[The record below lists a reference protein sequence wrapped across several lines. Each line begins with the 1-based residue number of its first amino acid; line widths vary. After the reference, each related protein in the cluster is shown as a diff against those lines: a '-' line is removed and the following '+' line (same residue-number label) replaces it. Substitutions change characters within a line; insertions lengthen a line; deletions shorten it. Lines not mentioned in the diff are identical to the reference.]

1 MSQAKIEIKVGLFVF
16 LCIIILAVLMILFS
30 KGLGV
35 GADTKEIILD
45 TSNIGGL
52 RVQSQVLMSGVKIGT
67 VSKTV
72 LSQDGS
78 KVEIHLTILKSQII
92 RKDAIFRIEQAGFLG
107 DQYVA
112 VYPGTNRPFAQE
124 IEPNAVVHAEEPFN
138 MQLVAADAGD
148 LIRQMKETLKKL
160 TATIEDV
167 HTHALDQATL
177 TNFAESIHNLDRV
190 TASALSAVD
199 RINRIIATNE
209 QPAATAVS
217 NLVQFSTQL
226 TDVGNQAKAILAKNE
241 SQINDSLSNFHTA
254 SSQFTNLMNDVQS
267 GKGLAGQLIENG
279 AVAKDFATIS
289 SNLAVATGNLN
300 RLGLWHWIFYKPKP
314 QTNSPAN
321 IPAK

>member
-72 LSQDGS
+72 LSPDGS
-78 KVEIHLTILKSQII
+78 TVEIHLTILKSQII

-177 TNFAESIHNLDRV
+177 TNCP
-190 TASALSAVD
+190 LS
-199 RINRIIATNE
+199 RIE
-209 QPAATAVS
+209 
-217 NLVQFSTQL
+217 
-226 TDVGNQAKAILAKNE
+226 
-241 SQINDSLSNFHTA
+241 
-254 SSQFTNLMNDVQS
+254 
-267 GKGLAGQLIENG
+267 
-279 AVAKDFATIS
+279 
-289 SNLAVATGNLN
+289 
-300 RLGLWHWIFYKPKP
+300 
-314 QTNSPAN
+314 
-321 IPAK
+321 